1 MVDKILDQRTSIIT
15 GGARGIGKAISKS
28 LAKEGCKVI
37 IIDPG
42 YTIDGNFDEKNIA
55 EKTAEEISNKYNV
68 ETLAITKDISIE
80 KDMQNSIEL
89 IMKKFNSI
97 DIVVNNAAI
106 LKDGFIFKYALN
118 DWKKVIDTNLTGAFN
133 LISQTSKIMKEQSKK
148 DSNYTNGRIINVIS
162 TAGIWG
168 NFGQAAYA
176 SAKSGLIGLTRVA
189 ALDLQR
195 LGITCNAIAPFAS
208 TRVTESINPQNEA
221 QEKYKKSALKVEA
234 KYIGDLTAFLAS
246 NQGKKYSGQ
255 IFGVRAKEVFLFNQ
269 ARPIYNFVRKNDDYI
284 KDMEVGFKNNF
295 DNNLTTLET
304 DLDAFS
310 SEPIID

>member
-1 MVDKILDQRTSIIT
+1 MADKILDQRISLIT
-15 GGARGIGKAISKS
+15 GGARGIGKAISES
-28 LAKEGCKVI
+28 LAKEGCKVV

-42 YTIDGNFDEKNIA
+42 YSIDGNYDKKNIA
-55 EKTAEEISNKYNV
+55 VKTAEEISNQYNI
-68 ETLAITKDISIE
+68 ETLAITKDVSIE
-80 KDMQNSIEL
+80 KDMQEAIES
-89 IMKKFNSI
+89 IMKKFNRI

-106 LKDGFIFKYALN
+106 LRDGFIFKYSLD
-118 DWKKVIDTNLTGAFN
+118 DWKKVLDTNLTGAFN
-133 LISQTSKIMKEQSKK
+133 LISQTSKIMKEQSKQ
-148 DSNYTNGRIINVIS
+148 DSNYSNGRIINVIS

-195 LGITCNAIAPFAS
+195 LGITCNAIAPFAA

-221 QEKYKKSALKVEA
+221 QEKYKKSALKIEA
-234 KYIGDLTAFLAS
+234 KYVGDLTAFLAS

-269 ARPIYNFVRKNDDYI
+269 ARPIYNFIRKNDDYI
-284 KDMEVGFKNNF
+284 KDMEEGFKNNF
-295 DNNLTTLET
+295 DSNLTTLET

-310 SEPIID
+310 TEPVID

>member
-1 MVDKILDQRTSIIT
+1 MVDKILDQRISIIT
-15 GGARGIGKAISKS
+15 GGARGIGKAISES

-55 EKTAEEISNKYNV
+55 EKTAEEIGNKYNV

-80 KDMQNSIEL
+80 KDIQNSIEL

-97 DIVVNNAAI
+97 DIVINNAAI

>member
-1 MVDKILDQRTSIIT
+1 MVDKILDQRISIIT
-15 GGARGIGKAISKS
+15 GGARGIGKAISES

-133 LISQTSKIMKEQSKK
+133 LISQTSKIMKEQSKR
-148 DSNYTNGRIINVIS
+148 DSNYSNGRIINVIS

>member
-1 MVDKILDQRTSIIT
+1 MVDKILDQRISLIT
-15 GGARGIGKAISKS
+15 GGARGIGKAISES
-28 LAKEGCKVI
+28 LAKEGCKVV

-42 YTIDGNFDEKNIA
+42 YSIDGNYDEKNIA
-55 EKTAEEISNKYNV
+55 IKTAEEISNQYNI
-68 ETLAITKDISIE
+68 ETLAITKDVSIE
-80 KDMQNSIEL
+80 KDMQEAIES
-89 IMKKFNSI
+89 IMKKFNRI

-106 LKDGFIFKYALN
+106 LRDGFIFKYSLD
-118 DWKKVIDTNLTGAFN
+118 DWKKVLDTNLTGAFN
-133 LISQTSKIMKEQSKK
+133 LISQTSKIMKEQSKQ
-148 DSNYTNGRIINVIS
+148 DSNYSNGRIINVIS

-195 LGITCNAIAPFAS
+195 LGITCNAIAPFAA

-221 QEKYKKSALKVEA
+221 QEKYKKSALKIEA
-234 KYIGDLTAFLAS
+234 KYVGDLTAFLAS

-269 ARPIYNFVRKNDDYI
+269 ARPIYNFIRKNDDYI
-284 KDMEVGFKNNF
+284 KDMEEGFKNNF
-295 DNNLTTLET
+295 DSNLTTLET

-310 SEPIID
+310 TEPVID

>member
-15 GGARGIGKAISKS
+15 GGARGIGKAISES

-68 ETLAITKDISIE
+68 ETLAITKDISNE
-80 KDMQNSIEL
+80 KDIQNSIEL

>member
-1 MVDKILDQRTSIIT
+1 MVDKILDQRILLIT
-15 GGARGIGKAISKS
+15 GGARGIGKAISES
-28 LAKEGCKVI
+28 LAKEGCKVV

-42 YTIDGNFDEKNIA
+42 YSINGNYDEKNIA
-55 EKTAEEISNKYNV
+55 LKTAEEISNQYNI
-68 ETLAITKDISIE
+68 ETLAITKDVSIE
-80 KDMQNSIEL
+80 KDMQEAIES
-89 IMKKFNSI
+89 IMKKFNRI

-106 LKDGFIFKYALN
+106 LRDGFIFKYSLD
-118 DWKKVIDTNLTGAFN
+118 DWKKVLDTNLTGAFN
-133 LISQTSKIMKEQSKK
+133 LISQTSKIMKEQSKQ
-148 DSNYTNGRIINVIS
+148 DSNYSNGRIINVIS

-221 QEKYKKSALKVEA
+221 QEKYKKSALKIEA
-234 KYIGDLTAFLAS
+234 KYVGELTAFLAS

-269 ARPIYNFVRKNDDYI
+269 ARPIYNFIRKNDDYI
-284 KDMEVGFKNNF
+284 KDMEEGFKNNF
-295 DNNLTTLET
+295 DSNLTTLET

-310 SEPIID
+310 TEPVID

>member
-1 MVDKILDQRTSIIT
+1 MVNKILDQRISLIT
-15 GGARGIGKAISKS
+15 GGARGIGKAISES
-28 LAKEGCKVI
+28 LAKEGCKVV

-42 YTIDGNFDEKNIA
+42 YSINGNYDEKNIA

-68 ETLAITKDISIE
+68 ETLAITKDVSIE
-80 KDMQNSIEL
+80 KDMQDSIES
-89 IMKKFNSI
+89 IMKKFNTI

-106 LKDGFIFKYALN
+106 LRDGFIFKYSIDN
-118 DWKKVIDTNLTGAFN
+118 WKKVLDTNLTGAFN

-148 DSNYTNGRIINVIS
+148 DSNYNNGRIINVIS

-234 KYIGDLTAFLAS
+234 KYVGDLTAFLSS

-255 IFGVRAKEVFLFNQ
+255 IFGVRAKEVFLFSQ
-269 ARPIYNFVRKNDDYI
+269 ARPIYNFIRKNEDYI

-295 DNNLTTLET
+295 DSNLTTLET

-310 SEPIID
+310 TEPVID

>member
-15 GGARGIGKAISKS
+15 GGARGIGKAISES

-80 KDMQNSIEL
+80 KDIQNSIEL

-246 NQGKKYSGQ
+246 NHGKKYSGQ

>member
-15 GGARGIGKAISKS
+15 GGARGIGKAISES

-42 YTIDGNFDEKNIA
+42 YSIDGNFEEKNIA

-68 ETLAITKDISIE
+68 ETLAITKDVSIE
-80 KDMQNSIEL
+80 KDMQDSIEL
-89 IMKKFNSI
+89 IMKKFNTI
-97 DIVVNNAAI
+97 DIIVNNAAI

-269 ARPIYNFVRKNDDYI
+269 ARPIYNFVRKKDDYI

>member
-1 MVDKILDQRTSIIT
+1 MVDKILDQRISIIT
-15 GGARGIGKAISKS
+15 GGARGIGKAISES

-269 ARPIYNFVRKNDDYI
+269 ARPIYNFVRKNDAYI

>member
-1 MVDKILDQRTSIIT
+1 MVDKILDQRISIIT
-15 GGARGIGKAISKS
+15 GGARGIGKAISES

-269 ARPIYNFVRKNDDYI
+269 SRPMYNFIRKSNESN
-284 KDMEVGFKNNF
+284 KDLEEGFKNYF
-295 DNNLTTLET
+295 DKNLTAIET
-304 DLDAFS
+304 DLEAFS
-310 SEPIID
+310 SEPVIE

>member
-1 MVDKILDQRTSIIT
+1 MVDKILDQRISIIT
-15 GGARGIGKAISKS
+15 GGARGIGKAISES

-295 DNNLTTLET
+295 DNNLATLET

>member
-1 MVDKILDQRTSIIT
+1 MVDKILGQRISIIT
-15 GGARGIGKAISKS
+15 GGARGIGKAISES

-68 ETLAITKDISIE
+68 ETLAIIKDVSIE
-80 KDMQNSIEL
+80 KDMQDSIEL
-89 IMKKFNSI
+89 IIKKFNTI
-97 DIVVNNAAI
+97 DIIVNNAAI

>member
-1 MVDKILDQRTSIIT
+1 MLDKILDQRISIIT
-15 GGARGIGKAISKS
+15 GGARGIGKAISES

-269 ARPIYNFVRKNDDYI
+269 ARPIYNFVRKNYDYI